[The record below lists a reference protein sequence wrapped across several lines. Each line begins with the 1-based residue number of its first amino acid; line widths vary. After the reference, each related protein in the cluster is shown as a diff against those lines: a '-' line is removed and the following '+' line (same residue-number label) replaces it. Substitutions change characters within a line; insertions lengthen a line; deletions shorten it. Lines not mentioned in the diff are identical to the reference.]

1 MGKLNMRSWMQEII
15 NNPKRVAV
23 PIMTHPGIEYINKTV
38 RDAVT
43 DGCAHAEA
51 IKVLQEKYPSAA
63 ATVIMDLTVEA
74 EAFGA
79 EIVFP
84 QHEVPSVTGRLLTDE
99 AAIESLEVPALNRGR
114 IAQYLKAN
122 MLAAKSIADRP
133 VLAGCIG
140 PYSLAG

>member
-1 MGKLNMRSWMQEII
+1 MAKWIDQIMQSENRI
-15 NNPKRVAV
+15 AV

-99 AAIESLEVPALNRGR
+99 AASE
-114 IAQYLKAN
+114 
-122 MLAAKSIADRP
+122 
-133 VLAGCIG
+133 
-140 PYSLAG
+140 